1 MAELELPSHMTAWLL
16 LAALPLLLAACTAFT
31 KISIVLAALRVGL
44 GAQTLLP
51 FGSMFALS
59 LVLTALAMAPVGEAL
74 WLGIEDAGG
83 LAALEL
89 APAAAW
95 LELLGP
101 LHEFLGEHASLE
113 DRRYFAE
120 LAGLAA
126 DDHPLALVPA
136 FMIGELTRGLE
147 LAVMVLLPFVVV
159 DLVAAQLMVLL
170 GLGQTPSAVLALPAK
185 LLLFVTASGWQTIV
199 GGLIEGYR

>member
-1 MAELELPSHMTAWLL
+1 MAELELPGHMTAWLL

-31 KISIVLAALRVGL
+31 KISIVLAALRIGL

-51 FGSMFALS
+51 FGSMLALS

-74 WLGIEDAGG
+74 WLGLEQAGG
-83 LAALEL
+83 LAALQL
-89 APAAAW
+89 APLGAW
-95 LELLGP
+95 LDWLAP
-101 LHEFLGEHASLE
+101 LHEFLTEHAAPD

-120 LAGLAA
+120 LAGLA

-136 FMIGELTRGLE
+136 FMIGELGRGLE
-147 LAVMVLLPFVVV
+147 LAMMVLLPFVVV
-159 DLVAAQLMVLL
+159 DLVAAQVMVLL
-170 GLGQTPSAVLALPAK
+170 GTSQTPSAVLALPAK

>member
-1 MAELELPSHMTAWLL
+1 MAELELPGHMTAWLL

-101 LHEFLGEHASLE
+101 LHEFLGEHASPE

-120 LAGLAA
+120 LAGLA

-136 FMIGELTRGLE
+136 FMIGELARGLE

-185 LLLFVTASGWQTIV
+185 LLLFVTASGWQAIV